1 MIASNVSVIREE
13 VVKLL
18 RNSGYNVIEATD
30 LWDRVYS
37 REYFLAKPGRTT
49 IWLIGEYQFTFTKQ
63 GEPETTKIKPTYEK
77 VSRKP
82 SAWLIAFAIFSIIC
96 IALVVIAANGGF

>member
-1 MIASNVSVIREE
+1 MIANNVSVIREE

-18 RNSGYNVIEATD
+18 RHSGYNVIEATD
-30 LWDRVYS
+30 LWNRIYS
-37 REYFLAKPGRTT
+37 KEYFLAKPGRTT

-77 VSRKP
+77 VSRRP
-82 SAWLIAFAIFSIIC
+82 SAWLIVALIVSLIC